1 MRSSIRYSEAFK
13 LHVLRDLDTG
23 RFATI
28 EAAKRAY
35 GIRGQGT
42 IEAWA
47 MKYGKDHLVG
57 KVVRVE
63 TAKEGSELQV
73 LRKRVRD
80 LEKALASER
89 VDHMLDA
96 AYLQIACRRAGIEDV
111 AGFKKRTLGRCEHRG
126 GRRQQASWD

>member
-1 MRSSIRYSEAFK
+1 MRAAIRYSEAFK
-13 LHVLRDLDTG
+13 SQVLRELDTG

-47 MKYGKDHLVG
+47 IKYGKDHLVG

-63 TAKEGSELQV
+63 VPKEISEV
-73 LRKRVRD
+73 KELRKRVRD

-89 VDHMLDA
+89 LDHLLDS
-96 AYLQIACRRAGIEDV
+96 AYLQIACRTAGIEDV
-111 AGFKKRTLGRCEHRG
+111 ESFKKKHAGKV
-126 GRRQQASWD
+126 